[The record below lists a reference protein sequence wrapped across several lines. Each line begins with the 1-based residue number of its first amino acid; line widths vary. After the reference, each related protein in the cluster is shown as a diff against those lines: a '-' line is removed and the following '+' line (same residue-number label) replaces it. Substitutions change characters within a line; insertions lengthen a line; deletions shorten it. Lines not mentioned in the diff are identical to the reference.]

1 MNSISTKFCGQKG
14 QKALTPNQ
22 LVLYLLDVNY
32 NVDNDGDNSFRYMV
46 NQMVCQLTFT
56 CLKSTIETLK
66 KDVKYTSLGKPID
79 SY

>member
-22 LVLYLLDVNY
+22 LVLYLIHVNY

-46 NQMVCQLTFT
+46 NQRVCQLTFT
-56 CLKSTIETLK
+56 CLKSTTETLK
-66 KDVKYTSLGKPID
+66 KGVKYISLGKPLD
-79 SY
+79 SC